1 MPRWA
6 DEEWLRSVRA
16 LVEPR
21 RDKLAADA
29 ERIASGELD
38 LWGRSVACD
47 PGRLPWHA
55 DPIHHEPFDAR
66 TWHRSGHDWKPIWEL
81 HRQQHL
87 IALAAGGRKAWAEA
101 ALGQLID
108 WIDRNPPGSSPG
120 WSSGYEVAHR
130 LVGWAFAIPL
140 LADHVPGAALEAVSR
155 SYADQAAFVAHR
167 PSRYSSANN
176 HRLAELGGLLAAAR
190 LGAVELEWDALW
202 SELEAETVR
211 QTFADG
217 GSREQ
222 AAGYFLY
229 VLEILFV
236 AAFLARSGGRPLG
249 RVAER
254 LEAMLSWLAAVADVE
269 GEPPFVGDDAEDRL
283 LRLEYF
289 GPRRAAALAGRVRML
304 LDAEAPA
311 SAPTSIVT
319 ESGYAVLRSELAE
332 SPVRV
337 VFDIGGLGFGSLAAH
352 GHADALSVLVDVS
365 GQAVLRDSGTG
376 TYAPGARREWYRSTA
391 AHNTVTVDA
400 RSQARSLGPHLWGR
414 RYQTTLEAASLGAG
428 VDYVRASHDGY
439 RRQAGTNHVRSLT
452 FVKPGLLL
460 VLDRVR
466 SSRNAAADLVWNVE
480 GDQPLTVAALPG
492 AVQRDEQGPYSPRYT
507 WEEQRPRLLW
517 SSTGREIIFATAV
530 ALFGGPPPIDISH
543 DGSST
548 FVELGDLR
556 VTERWMGER
565 AEVNSY

>member
-1 MPRWA
+1 MSPRWA
-6 DEEWLRSVRA
+6 DEEWLRGVRA

-21 RDKLAADA
+21 RDELAADA
-29 ERIASGELD
+29 ERIAGGELEF
-38 LWGRSVACD
+38 WGRSVACD
-47 PGRLPWHA
+47 PRRLAWHA
-55 DPIHHEPFDAR
+55 DPIDHEAFDPGAWR
-66 TWHRSGHDWKPIWEL
+66 RSGRDWKPIWEL

-87 IALAAGGRKAWAEA
+87 LALAAGGKKAWAEA
-101 ALGQLID
+101 ALAQLVD

-130 LVGWAFAIPL
+130 LVGWAFSIPL
-140 LADHVPGAALEAVSR
+140 LTDHVPGAALEAVSC
-155 SYADQAAFVAHR
+155 SYVEQAAFVAQR

-176 HRLAELGGLLAAAR
+176 HRLAELAGLLAAAR
-190 LGAVELEWDALW
+190 LGAVELKWDALW

-222 AAGYFLY
+222 ASGYFLY
-229 VLEILFV
+229 VLEILYV
-236 AAFLARSGGRPLG
+236 AALLARSEGRPLG

-254 LEAMLSWLAAVADVE
+254 MEEMLGWLAAVADAE

-289 GPRRAAALAGRVRML
+289 EPRRAAALAGRVRTL
-304 LDAEAPA
+304 LDADAPA
-311 SAPTSIVT
+311 SAAASLVT
-319 ESGYAVLRSELAE
+319 ESGYAVLRSEVDG

-337 VFDIGGLGFGSLAAH
+337 VFDVGGLGFGSLAAH
-352 GHADALSVLVDVS
+352 GHADALSVLVDVG

-376 TYAPGARREWYRSTA
+376 TYAPGERRDWYRSTA
-391 AHNTVTVDA
+391 AHNTVTVGA
-400 RSQARSLGPHLWGR
+400 RSQARPLGPHLWGR
-414 RYQTTLEAASLGAG
+414 RYETTLEAASLGGG
-428 VDYVRASHDGY
+428 VDYIRASHDGY
-439 RRQAGTNHVRSLT
+439 RRQAGANHVRSLT

-466 SSRNAAADLVWNVE
+466 SSRKTAADLVWNIE
-480 GDQPLTVAALPG
+480 GDQPLTVAAVPG
-492 AVQRDEQGPYSPRYT
+492 AVQRDAQGPYSPRYT
-507 WEEQRPRLLW
+507 WEEQRPRLVW

-530 ALFGGPPPIDISH
+530 ALSGAPPPIDISH
-543 DGSST
+543 DGFST
-548 FVELGDLR
+548 FVGLGELR

-565 AEVNSY
+565 AEVSS